1 MFFKGVHCNNRSQ
14 KFPLGGSVNSL
25 QRKLTNSAMISYID
39 TGNVAYQNT
48 ATNGVNSSKH
58 LAAVR
63 LNTIVSQP

>member
-1 MFFKGVHCNNRSQ
+1 
-14 KFPLGGSVNSL
+14 
-25 QRKLTNSAMISYID
+25 MISYID